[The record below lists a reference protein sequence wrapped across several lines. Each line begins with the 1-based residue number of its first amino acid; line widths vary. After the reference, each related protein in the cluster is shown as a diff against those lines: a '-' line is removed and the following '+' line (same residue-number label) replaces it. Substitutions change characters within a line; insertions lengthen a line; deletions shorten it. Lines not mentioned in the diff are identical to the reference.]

1 MATVDYWSSADLKAV
16 PVDGLINEDVMQEI
30 WDISA
35 IPLPLTDMIG
45 SDSIGNSTYSW
56 TQDRLDPPDLSNAK
70 VDGEDAAGNQARGGA
85 RVQNQAQI
93 STKELQVTQRA
104 RASDT
109 IGRSDELSYQLMMR
123 QRELKRDLEAIMLTN
138 QASQVDD
145 GDAVPG
151 LIGALGAWLTTNTF
165 RGVGG
170 VDGGFVAGVVT
181 APTDGTERALT
192 ETLVRDLA
200 QSIYEQGGN
209 ATVLMSIPSVIRRFS
224 EYLFTSSARIA
235 TQTTE
240 AGKTS
245 PSTAVGSIGVFMS
258 DFGSILELV
267 ANRLQ
272 QPITTAPN
280 RANLYGIEPAL
291 LRQSMLHG
299 IRTEVLAKLG
309 LADQRQ
315 LSVDWGF
322 KVLNEEGL
330 GVIADIDWDLPV
342 TQV

>member
-1 MATVDYWSSADLKAV
+1 MATADYWSSADLKAV
-16 PVDGLINEDVMQEI
+16 PVDGLIREDVMREI
-30 WDISA
+30 WDISNV
-35 IPLPLTDMIG
+35 PLPLMDRIG
-45 SDSIGNSTYSW
+45 EDSIGNSNYSW
-56 TQDRLDPPDLSNAK
+56 TQDRLDPPDLTNAK
-70 VDGEDAAGNQARGGA
+70 VDGEDATGNQARGGA
-85 RVQNQAQI
+85 RVNNQAQI

-109 IGRSDELSYQLMMR
+109 IGRSDELSYQLQMR
-123 QRELKRDLEAIMLTN
+123 QKELKRDIEAIQLSN

-151 LIGALGAWLTTNTF
+151 NIGALGAWLTSSTF

-170 VDGGFVAGVVT
+170 VDGGFVAGAVT

-192 ETLVRDLA
+192 ETLVRDMA
-200 QSIYEQGGN
+200 QSIYELGGN

-240 AGKTS
+240 AGKSS

-258 DFGSILELV
+258 DFGSILEMV
-267 ANRLQ
+267 ANRIQ
-272 QPITTAPN
+272 QPITTTPN
-280 RANLYGIEPAL
+280 RANLYGIDPGM
-291 LRQSMLHG
+291 LRHSVLHG

-315 LSVDWGF
+315 LSTDWGF
-322 KVLNEEGL
+322 KVLNEEAQ
-330 GVIADIDWDLPV
+330 GVIADIDWELPV
-342 TQV
+342 TQA